1 MYELTDKVAIITGGS
16 RGIGKGIA
24 TIMAKQG
31 AKIVIADLLK
41 DEAEKTAAEINSN
54 GGTAMAVETDICNF
68 DQVKSMVS
76 QSKEQFGSIDIL
88 VNNAGWDKMVPFY
101 QTDPDLWGKIIDINY
116 RGVLNCVFCAMEEMK
131 SQNSGKI
138 INIASDAGRVG
149 SSGEAVYAG
158 TKGAVI
164 AFSKSMAREL
174 ARNKI
179 NVNVI
184 CPGPTNTPLVMEM
197 KNDSE
202 FNNKVLSGMEKIIP
216 LKRMGVPE
224 DIAYAVTFLSSKES
238 DFITGQ
244 VLSVSGGLTMA
255 G

>member
-1 MYELTDKVAIITGGS
+1 MYELNGKVAIITGGS

-24 TIMAKQG
+24 TVMAKQG
-31 AKIVIADLLK
+31 ARIAIADLLK
-41 DEAEKTAAEINSN
+41 DEAEKTVAELKSN
-54 GGTAMAVETDICNF
+54 GGTAMAVQTDICDF
-68 DQVKSMVS
+68 EQVKSMVL
-76 QSKEQFGSIDIL
+76 QVKERFGSVDIL
-88 VNNAGWDKMVPFY
+88 VNNAGWDKMIPFDK
-101 QTDPDLWGKIIDINY
+101 TDPALWNKIIDINY
-116 RGVLNCVFCAMEEMK
+116 KGVLNCVFCAMEHMK
-131 SQNSGKI
+131 AQNYGKI

-164 AFSKSMAREL
+164 SFSKSMAREL
-174 ARNKI
+174 AKYQI

-184 CPGPTNTPLVMEM
+184 CPGPTNTPLVAEM
-197 KNDSE
+197 KQDSE
-202 FNNKVLSGMEKIIP
+202 FNNKVLSSMEKIIP
-216 LKRMGVPE
+216 LKRMGIPE
-224 DIAYAVTFLSSKES
+224 DIAYAVTFLASKES

>member
-1 MYELTDKVAIITGGS
+1 MYELNGKVAIITGGS

-24 TIMAKQG
+24 TVMAKQG
-31 AKIVIADLLK
+31 AKIAIADLLK
-41 DEAEKTAAEINSN
+41 DEAEKTVAELNSS
-54 GGTAMAVETDICNF
+54 GGTAMAVQTDICDF
-68 DQVKSMVS
+68 DQVKSMVL
-76 QSKEQFGSIDIL
+76 QVKEKFGSVDIL
-88 VNNAGWDKMVPFY
+88 VNNAGWDKMIPFDK
-101 QTDPDLWGKIIDINY
+101 TDPALWNKIIDINY
-116 RGVLNCVFCAMEEMK
+116 KGVLNCVFCVMEQMK
-131 SQNSGKI
+131 AQNYGKI

-164 AFSKSMAREL
+164 SFSKSMAREL
-174 ARNKI
+174 ARYQI

-184 CPGPTNTPLVMEM
+184 CPGPTNTPLVAEM
-197 KNDSE
+197 KQDSE
-202 FNNKVLSGMEKIIP
+202 FNNKVLSSMEKIIP

>member
-1 MYELTDKVAIITGGS
+1 MYELNGKVAIITGGS

-24 TIMAKQG
+24 TVMAKQG
-31 AKIVIADLLK
+31 AKIAIADLLK
-41 DEAEKTAAEINSN
+41 EESEKTAAEINSN
-54 GGTAMAVETDICNF
+54 GGTAMAVQTDICDF
-68 DQVKSMVS
+68 EQVKKMVS
-76 QSKEQFGSIDIL
+76 EVKEKFGSVDIL
-88 VNNAGWDKMVPFY
+88 VNNAGWDKMIPFDK
-101 QTDPDLWGKIIDINY
+101 TDPALWNKIIDINY
-116 RGVLNCVFCAMEEMK
+116 KGVLNCVFCAMDHMK
-131 SQNSGKI
+131 SQNYGKI

-164 AFSKSMAREL
+164 SFSKSMAREL
-174 ARNKI
+174 AKNQI

-184 CPGPTNTPLVMEM
+184 CPGPTNTPLVAEM
-197 KNDSE
+197 KQDSE
-202 FNNKVLSGMEKIIP
+202 FNNKVLSSMEKIIP

>member
-1 MYELTDKVAIITGGS
+1 MYELNDKVAIITGGS

-24 TIMAKQG
+24 TVMAKQG
-31 AKIVIADLLK
+31 AKIAIADLLK
-41 DEAEKTAAEINSN
+41 EEAEKTVKELQSSGA
-54 GGTAMAVETDICNF
+54 TAMAVQTDICDF
-68 DQVKSMVS
+68 EQVKSMVS
-76 QSKEQFGSIDIL
+76 QVKEKFGSIDIL
-88 VNNAGWDKMVPFY
+88 VNNAGWDKMIPFDK
-101 QTDPDLWGKIIDINY
+101 TDPALWNKIIDINY
-116 RGVLNCVFCAMEEMK
+116 KGVLNCVFCAMTHMK
-131 SQNSGKI
+131 NQNYGKI

-164 AFSKSMAREL
+164 SFSKSMAREL
-174 ARNKI
+174 ARNQI

-197 KNDSE
+197 KQDSD

>member
-1 MYELTDKVAIITGGS
+1 MYELNGKVAIITGGS

-24 TIMAKQG
+24 TVMAKQG
-31 AKIVIADLLK
+31 AKIAIADLLK
-41 DEAEKTAAEINSN
+41 EESEKTAAEINSN
-54 GGTAMAVETDICNF
+54 GGTAMAVQTDICDF
-68 DQVKSMVS
+68 EQVKKMVS
-76 QSKEQFGSIDIL
+76 EVKEKFGSVDIL
-88 VNNAGWDKMVPFY
+88 VNNAGWDKMIPFDK
-101 QTDPDLWGKIIDINY
+101 TDPALWNKIIDINY
-116 RGVLNCVFCAMEEMK
+116 KGVLNCVFCVMDHMK
-131 SQNSGKI
+131 SQNYGKI

-164 AFSKSMAREL
+164 SFSKSMAREL
-174 ARNKI
+174 AKNQI

-184 CPGPTNTPLVMEM
+184 CPGPTNTPLVAEM
-197 KNDSE
+197 KQDSE
-202 FNNKVLSGMEKIIP
+202 FNNKVLSSMEKIIP

>member
-1 MYELTDKVAIITGGS
+1 MYELNGKVAIITGGS

-24 TIMAKQG
+24 TVMAKQG
-31 AKIVIADLLK
+31 AKIAIADLLK
-41 DEAEKTAAEINSN
+41 DEAEKTVAELNSS
-54 GGTAMAVETDICNF
+54 GGTAMAVRTDICDF

-76 QSKEQFGSIDIL
+76 QVKEKFGSVDIL
-88 VNNAGWDKMVPFY
+88 VNNAGWDKMIPFDK
-101 QTDPDLWGKIIDINY
+101 TDPALWNKIIDINY
-116 RGVLNCVFCAMEEMK
+116 KGVLNCVFCVMEQMK
-131 SQNSGKI
+131 AQNYGKI

-164 AFSKSMAREL
+164 SFSKSMAREL
-174 ARNKI
+174 AKYQI

-184 CPGPTNTPLVMEM
+184 CPGPTNTPLVAEM
-197 KNDSE
+197 KQDSE
-202 FNNKVLSGMEKIIP
+202 FNNKVLSSMEKIIP